1 MLSAPSGTGKTTLVR
16 RLMETVSG
24 LTFSVSHTT
33 RPRRKGEKNGRDYFF
48 VSRDEF
54 RQMARRG
61 EFVEWANVF
70 GLYFG
75 TGRRQLREAQTAGRD
90 VVLDI
95 DVQGHRQLKRRVPE
109 AVSIFILPPSFRE
122 LGLRLRRR
130 SRDSRE
136 SMERR
141 LRDSGREIN
150 AWKEYDYLVVNDRL
164 SRAVESLAAIIKAAR
179 LRQDSQRQRVIE
191 ICRTFGG

>member
-16 RLMETVSG
+16 RLMETVAG

-48 VSRDEF
+48 VSRNEF

-70 GLYFG
+70 GHYYG
-75 TGRRQLREAQTAGRD
+75 TGRKQLREAQASGRD
-90 VVLDI
+90 IVLDI

-122 LGLRLRRR
+122 LGLGGGRR
-130 SRDSRE
+130 
-136 SMERR
+136 
-141 LRDSGREIN
+141 
-150 AWKEYDYLVVNDRL
+150 A
-164 SRAVESLAAIIKAAR
+164 RAPPGAPSTPR
-179 LRQDSQRQRVIE
+179 P
-191 ICRTFGG
+191 G